1 MKENEFYHG
10 PIFPEMMGS
19 IKNQFQ
25 IGDIVEISDLSSDG
39 HTLKGFRKL
48 KILEKYRHFL
58 IAVATDPTCRESA
71 YASATPIP
79 ILQLSCMCVH
89 AYSFEIIYIHNLS
102 SKFLYSPQLL
112 RRSDVVEVLAG
123 VVTSMFD
130 FFHIIKPP
138 FFYFFL
144 NVCRLE

>member
-10 PIFPEMMGS
+10 PIFPRDDGIYQESIPNRRHSRNFRFEFRRSHSQGFQK
-19 IKNQFQ
+19 IKNPGKIQTFFDSSRD
-25 IGDIVEISDLSSDG
+25 GSD
-39 HTLKGFRKL
+39 
-48 KILEKYRHFL
+48 
-58 IAVATDPTCRESA
+58 AVGRARTRVLP
-71 YASATPIP
+71 PIP

-138 FFYFFL
+138 FFIFF
-144 NVCRLE
+144 